1 MAVSGRIINTL
12 LRNIQQDMSS
22 KNIFRL
28 TYFWANLCVSFVGLE
43 IHLYSKKK
51 KLNLALN
58 LPWSYRSSGRLP
70 PPINIIATW
79 RRWVFSFTFPGHC
92 SPKKRHLLPIEY
104 EARWAPQPVWMFSR
118 IDKSLSWNFPVIFVG
133 VCAVKL
139 QGKQYL
145 TTYFCF

>member
-28 TYFWANLCVSFVGLE
+28 TYFWANLCVSFVGQE

-58 LPWSYRSSGRLP
+58 MP
-70 PPINIIATW
+70 
-79 RRWVFSFTFPGHC
+79 
-92 SPKKRHLLPIEY
+92 
-104 EARWAPQPVWMFSR
+104 
-118 IDKSLSWNFPVIFVG
+118 
-133 VCAVKL
+133 
-139 QGKQYL
+139 
-145 TTYFCF
+145 